1 MKDTRIEAY
10 AQLLVQHSMQVRRG
24 DKVLIRGDVAAAPLM
39 EEVARFV
46 WRAGGFAYVMPSWEN
61 LQRIKYAEAS
71 DEQLGTVNKLDEMLM
86 TSFDCMAV
94 IRAPENTKGLTGIDV
109 RKQSIVAKAFQP
121 YQRHVLNHVRWVTC
135 NYPTNALAQDA
146 DMPLD
151 EYADFVFG
159 ACLIDWQATE
169 GFMQRIK
176 AAFDAAEQVRIVGP
190 GTDLAFSIAGRRG
203 IVCAGDKNVPDG
215 EVFYAPVE
223 DSAEGFIT
231 YDFPA
236 IYQGREVD
244 GVRLEFR
251 QGRVVAAT
259 AKKGE
264 DFLIKTLDTDAGAR
278 ILGEFGIGCNYGIQ
292 RFSKDIL
299 FDEKIGGTIHLA
311 LGRAYE
317 EAGGTNQSAIHWDM
331 IKDLRREG
339 RLELDGQVVQE
350 NGEFRGILTEA
361 MK

>member
-1 MKDTRIEAY
+1 MKDPRIATY
-10 AQLLVQHSMQVRRG
+10 AQLLVQHSMQVRKG
-24 DKVLIRGDVAAAPLM
+24 DKVQIRGDVGAAPLM

-46 WRAGGFAYVMPSWEN
+46 WRAGAFPYVMPSWEN
-61 LQRIKYAEAS
+61 LQRIKYGEAS
-71 DEQLGTVNKLDEMLM
+71 DEQLGAVSNLDEMLM
-86 TSFDCMAV
+86 TGFDCMAV

-109 RKQSIVAKAFQP
+109 RKMAIQAKAFQP
-121 YQRHVLNHVRWVTC
+121 FSKHIINNVRWVTC
-135 NYPTNALAQDA
+135 NYPSHSLAQDA
-146 DMPLD
+146 DMSLD
-151 EYADFVFG
+151 DYAEFVFG

-169 GFMQRIK
+169 GFMRRIK
-176 AAFDAAEQVRIVGP
+176 ETFDPASQVHIVGP
-190 GTDLAFSIAGRRG
+190 GTDLTFSIAGRHG
-203 IVCAGDKNVPDG
+203 IICAGDKNMPDG

-223 DSAEGFIT
+223 DSTEGYIT

-251 QGRVVAAT
+251 QGRVVSAT

-264 DFLIKTLDTDAGAR
+264 DFLIQTLDTDPGAR
-278 ILGEFGIGCNYGIQ
+278 VLGEFGIGCNYGIQ

-317 EAGGTNQSAIHWDM
+317 ESGGTNQSAVHWDM
-331 IKDLRREG
+331 IKDLRKEG
-339 RLELDGQVVQE
+339 RLELDGQVIQE
-350 NGEFRGILTEA
+350 NGEFREIFSGG